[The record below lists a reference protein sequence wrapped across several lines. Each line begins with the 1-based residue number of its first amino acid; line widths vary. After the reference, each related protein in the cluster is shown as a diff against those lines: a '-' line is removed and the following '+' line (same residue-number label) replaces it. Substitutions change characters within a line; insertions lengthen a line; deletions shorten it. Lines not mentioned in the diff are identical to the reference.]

1 MEKSDILAL
10 VNYQPEVDNEINAH
24 IHVLCQHKTMISVN
38 FEQECVRF
46 ITIPCFLLFL
56 LCLFLLTIKE
66 EKKNYKKQFIKYSNR
81 LDMRRE
87 NKSHITR
94 TIV

>member
-24 IHVLCQHKTMISVN
+24 IYVLCQHKTMNSVN

-46 ITIPCFLLFL
+46 ITIPYFLLFL
-56 LCLFLLTIKE
+56 LYLFLLTIKE
-66 EKKNYKKQFIKYSNR
+66 EKKTIRNNLSNTQID
-81 LDMRRE
+81 L
-87 NKSHITR
+87 I
-94 TIV
+94 